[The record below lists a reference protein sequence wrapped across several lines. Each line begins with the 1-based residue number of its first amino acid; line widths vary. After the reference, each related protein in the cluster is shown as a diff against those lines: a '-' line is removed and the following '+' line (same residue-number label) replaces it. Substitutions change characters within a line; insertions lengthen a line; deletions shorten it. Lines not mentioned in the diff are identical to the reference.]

1 MSASGQAVPNAAPQ
15 PPQQRYWQ
23 LPPRSRWATILS
35 ILLALLAV
43 LAVLRAWEIWPF
55 GSNIEETDNAYV
67 RGYPTVIAPQVNGY
81 IVGVLVKDYAQVH
94 AGQVL
99 VLIDDSIYRARVAQA
114 KAALEAQIAA
124 LDNSDQARASRIAA
138 HLGQVAVIASSRAQL
153 LRGRADMAR
162 VGDLVQDGS
171 VSVRERDE
179 TRATLALD
187 QAQVLQARANTE
199 IARQDIKTV
208 DVGREGLKAQVDAAR
223 AQLRLAVID
232 LGYTVIR
239 APRNGQ
245 LSEITVRLGQY
256 VVGGTQL
263 FLLVPHERWVIAD
276 YKEAQTA
283 HMAVGQ
289 RASFTVDAL
298 DGERFWGHVQSLA
311 PATGSEFAVLKPD
324 NATGNFVKVPQRIGV
339 RIIVDPGEKYFDRLR
354 PGMSVE
360 TRVDTQG
367 GP

>member
-1 MSASGQAVPNAAPQ
+1 MSASGQATPT
-15 PPQQRYWQ
+15 PPSSATQRYWQ
-23 LPPRSRWATILS
+23 LPPRSWQTTAVS
-35 ILLALLAV
+35 AGLALLAL

-55 GSNIEETDNAYV
+55 GGYIEVTDNAYV

-81 IVGVLVKDYAQVH
+81 IVGVLVRDFAHVR

-114 KAALEAQIAA
+114 KATLEAEIAA
-124 LDNSDQARASRIAA
+124 LANSDQAHAARVAA
-138 HLGQVAVIASSRAQL
+138 HTGQIAGIASSHAQL

-162 VGDLVQDGS
+162 VADLVQDGS

-179 TRATLALD
+179 TRAALALD
-187 QAQVLQARANTE
+187 QAQLLQAQANTE

-223 AQLRLAVID
+223 AQLRLAEID

-245 LSEITVRLGQY
+245 LSEISVRLGQY
-256 VVGGTQL
+256 VTGGTQL
-263 FLLVPHERWVIAD
+263 FLLVPRERWVIAD
-276 YKEAQTA
+276 YKEAQTS

-298 DGERFWGHVQSLA
+298 NGQRFWGRVQSLA
-311 PATGSEFAVLKPD
+311 PATGSEFAVLRPD

-339 RIIVDPGEKYFDRLR
+339 RIIVDRGERDFDRLR

-360 TRVDTQG
+360 TRVDTRG

>member
-1 MSASGQAVPNAAPQ
+1 MSASGPPEAP
-15 PPQQRYWQ
+15 PSAPRYWQ
-23 LPPRSRWATILS
+23 LPPIKRRLT
-35 ILLALLAV
+35 LLAIILAIAAV
-43 LAVLRAWEIWPF
+43 LAILRAWELWPF
-55 GSNIEETDNAYV
+55 NGDIEYTDNAYV
-67 RGYPTVIAPQVNGY
+67 RGYPTVIAPQVDGY
-81 IVGVLVKDYAQVH
+81 IVAVFVRDYDHVR

-99 VLIDDSIYRARVAQA
+99 VLIDDRIYRARVAQA
-114 KAALEAQIAA
+114 QATLEAQIAA
-124 LDNSDQARASRIAA
+124 LANNDQAHAARVAA
-138 HLGQVAVIASSRAQL
+138 HSGQVAGIASAGAQL

-179 TRATLALD
+179 TRAALAQD
-187 QAQVLQARANTE
+187 EAQLLQARANTE

-208 DVGREGLKAQVDAAR
+208 DVGREGLKAQVDEAR
-223 AQLRLAVID
+223 AELRLAMVN
-232 LGYTVIR
+232 LGYTIIR

-256 VVGGTQL
+256 VTGGTQL
-263 FLLVPHERWVIAD
+263 FLLVPRDRWVIAD

-298 DGERFWGHVQSLA
+298 DGERFWGRVQSLA

-324 NATGNFVKVPQRIGV
+324 NATAS
-339 RIIVDPGEKYFDRLR
+339 D
-354 PGMSVE
+354 
-360 TRVDTQG
+360 
-367 GP
+367 